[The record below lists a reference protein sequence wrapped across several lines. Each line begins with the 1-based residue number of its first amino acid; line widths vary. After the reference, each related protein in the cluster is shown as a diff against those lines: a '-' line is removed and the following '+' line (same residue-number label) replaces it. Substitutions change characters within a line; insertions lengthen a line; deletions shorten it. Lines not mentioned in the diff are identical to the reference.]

1 MLSRVSVVYFSLVSS
16 SQALSYIC
24 FSFSPFSDMTELL
37 SFFFLLS
44 YALNF
49 LRLLFSL
56 CFQNVVQPLLGQVQS
71 AGDRFLVCL
80 CFRMTFPPAFLKD
93 NFPGYRI
100 LHVIVLSFHHFPS
113 GLTISEEKPIII

>member
-1 MLSRVSVVYFSLVSS
+1 MLSHVSIVYFSLVRS
-16 SQALSYIC
+16 SQALPYIC
-24 FSFSPFSDMTELL
+24 FFFSSFSDVTELL

-56 CFQNVVQPLLGQVQS
+56 CFQNFVQPFLGWVRS
-71 AGDRFLVCL
+71 SGDRFWVYL

-93 NFPGYRI
+93 NFPRYRI
-100 LHVIVLSFHHFPS
+100 LHVMLLSFHHFPS
-113 GLTISEEKPIII
+113 GLTISEEKPIIL